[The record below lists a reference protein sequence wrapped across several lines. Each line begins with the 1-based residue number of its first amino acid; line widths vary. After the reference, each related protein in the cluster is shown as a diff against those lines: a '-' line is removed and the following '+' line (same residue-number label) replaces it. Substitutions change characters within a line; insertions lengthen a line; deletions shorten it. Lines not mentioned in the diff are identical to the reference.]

1 MQSDTTGSLQE
12 FHKIL
17 EEAGKKGA
25 SDIHYVPKEQL
36 LLRIDVTVLIIII
49 QWKWMRIQSFCSQ
62 LNGQS
67 V

>member
-36 LLRIDVTVLIIII
+36 LLRISSDDSGVGLPIVST
-49 QWKWMRIQSFCSQ
+49 FFFA
-62 LNGQS
+62 
-67 V
+67 